1 MTEKQKVINF
11 VLSANAHRI
20 LIREAEKRRVPP
32 SMVINELIMKH
43 LLTTKQKV
51 DDILNKEWIDS

>member
-1 MTEKQKVINF
+1 MTDKQKVINF
-11 VLSANAHRI
+11 VLSANAYRI
-20 LIREAEKRRVPP
+20 LIREAEQRRVPP

-51 DDILNKEWIDS
+51 DDIMNKEWID